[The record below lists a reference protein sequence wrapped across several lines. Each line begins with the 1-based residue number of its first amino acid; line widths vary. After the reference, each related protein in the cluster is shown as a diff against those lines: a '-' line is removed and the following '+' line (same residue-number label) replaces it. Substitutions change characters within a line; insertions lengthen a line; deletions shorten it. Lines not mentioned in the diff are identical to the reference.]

1 MFITP
6 TRLAAWTIA
15 AIVSGLAMS
24 AAAQTETTPDTNP
37 ASALKRHTAD
47 TVSLDPKSPSYFGHF
62 APELAKTVA
71 RKPALDPETGLSV
84 QEVKPGLF
92 YVTDGIYQSA
102 FLVTEDGIVVF
113 DAPPSF
119 AGRLPAAIAKA
130 APGDKITTLIY
141 SHDHADHIGGA
152 GVFAGV
158 PGLEVITSRS
168 VADSL
173 AGDGYP
179 GVMAPTRTFK
189 GHLELSPGGVEIRLD
204 AASYHSEDEDVIAY
218 LPGLK
223 FLIAIDTITPGEV
236 PFMNFG
242 ATADFGR
249 YLGVFDTLL
258 AYDFDLLLPGHI
270 SILGTRQDV
279 LDNRDYTYDVRDTV
293 RAKMETMYRRF
304 GEIHAA
310 TNHANDNL
318 TYRMAIEGMRN
329 ECAGE
334 IIDRWSERLSV
345 VDIYAD
351 SHCETAI
358 LHYIMH

>member
-1 MFITP
+1 MQIIP

-15 AIVSGLAMS
+15 AIVSGFAMS
-24 AAAQTETTPDTNP
+24 AAAQSDTKPDN
-37 ASALKRHTAD
+37 AIKRHTAD
-47 TVSLDPKSPSYFGHF
+47 TISMDPANPSYFGNF

-71 RKPALDPETGLSV
+71 RKPALDAETGLSV

-113 DAPPSF
+113 DAPKSF
-119 AGRLPAAIAKA
+119 ADRLPAAIAQNSSGK
-130 APGDKITTLIY
+130 KITTLIY

-152 GVFAGV
+152 GVFAEV
-158 PGLEVITSRS
+158 PGLEVITSAS

-173 AGDGYP
+173 ESDGYP
-179 GVMAPTRTFK
+179 GVMAPTRTFE
-189 GHLELSPGGVEIRLD
+189 GHLELKPGGVDIQLD
-204 AASYHSEDEDVIAY
+204 TAAYHSEDEDVIAY

-249 YLGVFDTLL
+249 YLTVFDTLL
-258 AYDFDLLLPGHI
+258 GYDFDLLLPGHI
-270 SILGTRQDV
+270 SVLGTRQDV
-279 LDNRDYTYDVRDTV
+279 IDNRDYAFDVRDTV
-293 RAKMETMYRRF
+293 LAKMETMYQRF
-304 GEIHAA
+304 GELHAA
-310 TNHANDNL
+310 TNYVNDNL

-329 ECAGE
+329 ECAAE

-358 LHYIMH
+358 LYYIMH